1 MLIASGHLV
10 WAVVGVIVAG
20 VSDLLDGA
28 IARGSGQASPRG
40 AFFDSVTDR
49 VSDALLLGGVAW
61 YLAGRAPVLRRSS
74 RSRSPRCSML
84 DLLRAGPGRSRSGST
99 PAAG

>member
-1 MLIASGHLV
+1 M
-10 WAVVGVIVAG
+10 IVAG

-61 YLAGRAPVLRRSS
+61 YLAGESPYLRDPRVRGRRVLDARSRTSGPGPRRS
-74 RSRSPRCSML
+74 
-84 DLLRAGPGRSRSGST
+84 AST